1 VSLENFT
8 RFFTWSY
15 QEAIYSYHY
24 WYAFLFFLLLLLLFW
39 ALGKIKRDLL
49 PVFKDDDGLVRITPH
64 ALHEL
69 VKKTCEDMEGIF
81 NPTTTINK
89 KGNAIRLDVQLRIQ
103 TDCNVQETRL
113 ELKKRLEDVMVKKL
127 NFDNFEGVD
136 ILIKGFQSKK

>member
-1 VSLENFT
+1 
-8 RFFTWSY
+8 
-15 QEAIYSYHY
+15 
-24 WYAFLFFLLLLLLFW
+24 
-39 ALGKIKRDLL
+39 
-49 PVFKDDDGLVRITPH
+49 
-64 ALHEL
+64 
-69 VKKTCEDMEGIF
+69 MEGIF